1 MVSSIRARP
10 RTAAAAAATAAL
22 LAATAALVAA
32 PAAGEDRAPA
42 VRGAQA
48 APQFLQLPPL
58 VRLAGRP
65 TARGAR
71 IRLLEVFA
79 PPGATI
85 TVRCRGRSCPY
96 RMRSTPVTRIR
107 TTFKGFRRR
116 RLAAGALVEVTVT
129 APGKIGKYAAFLIRR
144 GKVPARVDLCM
155 QHGALAP
162 TLCPRL
168 S

>member
-1 MVSSIRARP
+1 MRARACLALA
-10 RTAAAAAATAAL
+10 TLATAAL
-22 LAATAALVAA
+22 MAV
-32 PAAGEDRAPA
+32 PAAGADRAPVA
-42 VRGAQA
+42 RGAQA
-48 APQFLQLPPL
+48 TGSQLLVLPPL

-65 TARGAR
+65 TSRGAR

-107 TTFKGFRRR
+107 TTFKGFRGR
-116 RLAAGALVEVTVT
+116 RLTAGALVEVLVT
-129 APGKIGKYAAFLIRR
+129 APGRIGKYAAFLIRR
-144 GKVPARVDLCM
+144 RRVPARIDLCM

-162 TLCPRL
+162 TVCPRTG
-168 S
+168 